1 MTSVIFFIKIKD
13 ILDKIKKYERY
24 NLSYEEN
31 TVSFSFFPFF
41 ILFYISSV
49 CVRVNVCPNVF
60 VS

>member
-49 CVRVNVCPNVF
+49 CVCVRE
-60 VS
+60 S